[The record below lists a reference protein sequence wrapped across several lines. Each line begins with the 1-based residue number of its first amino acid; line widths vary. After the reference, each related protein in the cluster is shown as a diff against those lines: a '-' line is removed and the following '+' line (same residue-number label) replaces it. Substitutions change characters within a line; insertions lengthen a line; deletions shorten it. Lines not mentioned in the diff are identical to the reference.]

1 MKTSNRDIR
10 ICVACNEDGFGPSA
24 FAYYLVRR
32 LIEAFASNT
41 RASLDI
47 RVLNFSAADFNRKLY
62 GNLPVRVEPIDSL
75 VRFEKANGEVH
86 VPRTLERLQP
96 YAARRESYANDVRQL
111 LTDCAVAIDIGVP
124 LFSRAAAQFK
134 VPHRLTLFDH
144 SWAATLRLIASEEWQ
159 NLYQKNPPPGPKESA
174 QAERIAAV
182 IEKDEACVADLF
194 LFANFLTPDAFLNH
208 WQRLGVAP
216 QILPGVLGGRVSRAD
231 ACAKLDATLA
241 EYGAQLPA
249 PRHRPLVLLSPGG
262 TPVWDDQLPK
272 LLEQVLDAAEPD
284 YILILSKDLGQF
296 LGGRADLL
304 ARVHSSERLRY
315 FGPLR
320 GATQQA
326 ILPAFSRIVT
336 RAGGGTVND
345 AIAAGVEFVF
355 IEEAQ
360 VQVKLIERECTSL
373 GLTGAPATLEEFR
386 ADPKQCLDRLV
397 GMPLPKPQMAPAH
410 GAEAQVVQQI
420 LSWLK

>member
-1 MKTSNRDIR
+1 MKRSNREIR

-24 FAYYLVRR
+24 FAYYVVRGLLDSWTEATAAR
-32 LIEAFASNT
+32 LSIS
-41 RASLDI
+41 
-47 RVLNFSAADFNRKLY
+47 VLNRSAADFNRKLY
-62 GNLPVRVEPIDSL
+62 QNLPVRIEPIDSL

-86 VPRTLERLQP
+86 LPRTLERLQQ
-96 YAARRESYANDVRQL
+96 YAARRESYVNDVRHL

-124 LFSRAAAQFK
+124 LFSRAAAELQ

-144 SWAATLRLIASEEWQ
+144 SWAVTLRLIASEEWQ
-159 NLYQKNPPPGPKESA
+159 NIYQQNPPPGPEERARS
-174 QAERIAAV
+174 ERIAAA
-182 IEKDEACVADLF
+182 IEADEACVADLF
-194 LFANFLTPDAFLNH
+194 LFENYLTPDALLNH
-208 WQRLGVAP
+208 WQRLGVTP

-241 EYGAQLPA
+241 EYGAQRPA
-249 PRHRPLVLLSPGG
+249 PRDRPLVLLSPGG

-272 LLEQVLDAAEPD
+272 LLEQVLGAAEPD

-345 AIAAGVEFVF
+345 AIAAGVAFVF
-355 IEEAQ
+355 IQEAQ
-360 VQVKLIERECTSL
+360 VQVKLIERECASL
-373 GLTGAPATLEEFR
+373 GLTGPPAKLEEFR
-386 ADPKQCLDRLV
+386 ADPKQCIDRLV
-397 GMPLPKPQMAPAH
+397 AMPLPKPQMPPAL
-410 GAEAQVVQQI
+410 GAEEQVVQQI
-420 LSWLK
+420 ISWLK